1 MDISLSFDTVALCG
15 RCRLD
20 RGDLATGDDLETAVL
35 ISLFTDAW
43 ALPDDEIDDPSDPRG
58 CWIDAFEGRMGSR
71 LWELRRQ
78 KMVPEVFRRARE
90 YAAES
95 LQWLIDDGVADS
107 IDVDFVAMNPRGLL
121 GLLITIH
128 RGKETKKYQFAWSDI
143 HV

>member
-35 ISLFTDAW
+35 ISLFTDAR

-58 CWIDAFEGRMGSR
+58 CWIDAFEGRLGSR

-78 KMVPEVFRRARE
+78 KMIP
-90 YAAES
+90 
-95 LQWLIDDGVADS
+95 
-107 IDVDFVAMNPRGLL
+107 GLL
-121 GLLITIH
+121 ADCPAKGRKIGL
-128 RGKETKKYQFAWSDI
+128 S
-143 HV
+143 